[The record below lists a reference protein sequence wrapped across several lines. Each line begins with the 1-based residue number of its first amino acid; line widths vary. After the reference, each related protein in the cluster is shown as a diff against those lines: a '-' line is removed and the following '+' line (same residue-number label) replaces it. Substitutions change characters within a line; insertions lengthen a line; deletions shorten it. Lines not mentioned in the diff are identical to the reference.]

1 VTKIVIIEDNETI
14 RAELSVFLNRNGY
27 ETEAPERF
35 DDVVSMAVAPATDL
49 VLLDINL
56 PVFDG
61 FHVTREIRKQSQVPI
76 IIVTSRDTEIDE
88 LVGMNLGA
96 DDFVTKPYNTQILL
110 ARIRSVLRRG
120 DPSAT
125 GARLSCGRFSLNFAR
140 STLVVDEV
148 EIELTRNELRILG
161 RLCERRGEIV
171 SREDLMLALWDTDVF
186 VDDNT
191 LTVNINRLRGRL
203 DEVGL
208 TELIETRRGQGYLI
222 GE

>member
-1 VTKIVIIEDNETI
+1 MTKIVIIEDNETI

>member
-1 VTKIVIIEDNETI
+1 MTRIVIIEDNQTI

-35 DDVVSMAVAPATDL
+35 DDVVTMAVAPATDL

-56 PVFDG
+56 PVVDG
-61 FHVTREIRKQSQVPI
+61 FYVTREIRKRSQVPI

-140 STLVVDEV
+140 GTLVVDEV

>member
-1 VTKIVIIEDNETI
+1 MTRIVIIEDNQTI

-35 DDVVSMAVAPATDL
+35 DDVVSLAVAPATDL

-61 FHVTREIRKQSQVPI
+61 FYVTREIRKQSQVPI

-110 ARIRSVLRRG
+110 ARIRSILRRR

-125 GARLSCGRFSLNFAR
+125 GARLSCGRFSLNYAR

-148 EIELTRNELRILG
+148 EVELTRNELRILA

>member
-1 VTKIVIIEDNETI
+1 VTKIVIIEDNQTI

-35 DDVVSMAVAPATDL
+35 DDVVSLAVAPATDL

-56 PVFDG
+56 PVVDG
-61 FHVTREIRKQSQVPI
+61 FYVTREIRKQSPVPI

-110 ARIRSVLRRG
+110 ARIRSILRRG

-125 GARLSCGRFSLNFAR
+125 GARLACGRFSLNFAR

-148 EIELTRNELRILG
+148 EIELTRNELRILA

-171 SREDLMLALWDTDVF
+171 SRQDLMLALWDTDVF

-222 GE
+222 GQ

>member
-1 VTKIVIIEDNETI
+1 MTRIVIIEDNETI

-35 DDVVSMAVAPATDL
+35 DDVVSIAVAPTTDL

-61 FHVTREIRKQSQVPI
+61 FYVTREIRKQSQVPI

-110 ARIRSVLRRG
+110 ARIRSILRRG
-120 DPSAT
+120 DPSVA
-125 GARLSCGRFSLNFAR
+125 GARLPCGRFSLNYAR
-140 STLVVDEV
+140 STLVIDEV
-148 EIELTRNELRILG
+148 EIELTRNELRILA

>member
-1 VTKIVIIEDNETI
+1 MTRILIIEDNETI
-14 RAELSVFLNRNGY
+14 RTELSVFLSRNGY
-27 ETEAPERF
+27 EIEAPERF
-35 DDVVSMAVAPATDL
+35 DDVVSIAVAPTTDL

-61 FHVTREIRKQSQVPI
+61 FYVTREIRKQSQVPI

-110 ARIRSVLRRG
+110 ARIRSILRRG
-120 DPSAT
+120 DPSVT
-125 GARLSCGRFSLNFAR
+125 GVGLSCGRFSLNYAR

-148 EIELTRNELRILG
+148 EIELTRNELRILA
-161 RLCERRGEIV
+161 RLCERRGETV

>member
-1 VTKIVIIEDNETI
+1 
-14 RAELSVFLNRNGY
+14 
-27 ETEAPERF
+27 
-35 DDVVSMAVAPATDL
+35 

-61 FHVTREIRKQSQVPI
+61 FYVTREIRKQSQVPI

-110 ARIRSVLRRG
+110 ARIRSTLRRS
-120 DPSAT
+120 DPSVT
-125 GARLSCGRFSLNFAR
+125 GARLPCGRFSLNHAR
-140 STLVVDEV
+140 GTLVVGEV

-171 SREDLMLALWDTDVF
+171 SRSDLMRALWDTDVF

>member
-1 VTKIVIIEDNETI
+1 MTRIVIIEDNETI

-35 DDVVSMAVAPATDL
+35 DDVVSIAVAPATDL

-61 FHVTREIRKQSQVPI
+61 FYVTREIRKQSQVPI

-110 ARIRSVLRRG
+110 ARIRSILRRG
-120 DPSAT
+120 DPSVT

>member
-1 VTKIVIIEDNETI
+1 MTRIVIIEDNQTI

-35 DDVVSMAVAPATDL
+35 DDVVTMAVAPATDL

-61 FHVTREIRKQSQVPI
+61 FYVTREIRKQSQVPI

-110 ARIRSVLRRG
+110 ARIRSILRRG
-120 DPSAT
+120 DPSVT
-125 GARLSCGRFSLNFAR
+125 GARLACGRFSLNFAR

-148 EIELTRNELRILG
+148 EIELTRNELRILA

-222 GE
+222 GQ

>member
-1 VTKIVIIEDNETI
+1 MTKIVIIEDNETI

-61 FHVTREIRKQSQVPI
+61 FYVTREIRKQSQVPI

-110 ARIRSVLRRG
+110 ARII
-120 DPSAT
+120 PSFEEAT
-125 GARLSCGRFSLNFAR
+125 R
-140 STLVVDEV
+140 
-148 EIELTRNELRILG
+148 
-161 RLCERRGEIV
+161 
-171 SREDLMLALWDTDVF
+171 
-186 VDDNT
+186 
-191 LTVNINRLRGRL
+191 
-203 DEVGL
+203 
-208 TELIETRRGQGYLI
+208 Q
-222 GE
+222 

>member
-1 VTKIVIIEDNETI
+1 MTKIVIIEDNETI

-61 FHVTREIRKQSQVPI
+61 FYVTREIRKLSQVPI

-110 ARIRSVLRRG
+110 ARIRSTLRRS
-120 DPSAT
+120 DPSVT
-125 GARLSCGRFSLNFAR
+125 GARLPCGRFSLNHAR
-140 STLVVDEV
+140 GTLVVGEV

-171 SREDLMLALWDTDVF
+171 SRSDLMRALWDTDVF

>member
-1 VTKIVIIEDNETI
+1 MTKIVIIEDNQTI

-35 DDVVSMAVAPATDL
+35 DDVVSLAVAPATDL

-56 PVFDG
+56 PVVDG
-61 FHVTREIRKQSQVPI
+61 FYVTREIRKQSPVPI

-110 ARIRSVLRRG
+110 ARIRSILRRG

-125 GARLSCGRFSLNFAR
+125 GARLACGRFSLNFAR

-148 EIELTRNELRILG
+148 EIELTRNELRILA

-171 SREDLMLALWDTDVF
+171 SRQDLMLALWDTDVF

-222 GE
+222 GQ